1 MMITPCLDYGR
12 ERIVLQ
18 SHRQARYKSCKLT
31 TRLALLPCQLRPVTR
46 IAAVVTAVCYA
57 AYLLSLMVLGMDLRW
72 KVSFSA
78 SCLNA
83 AAALVEGLP
92 AANSEIAA
100 VLHPPT
106 EELVA
111 ELHVLQ
117 FDVATALHDL
127 TGLTADY
134 ENNRQLVEVMLR
146 RARGT
151 GSVDSAT
158 VARLAGCIA
167 DLEAAWLRQ
176 QPNLVEELAVRG
188 RPLREQ
194 WEARGPGL
202 LRSITRLTDDMFL
215 APSAEVVLV
224 CPLVGGHG
232 RAHLHQNRVTLEA
245 VLTNPQTE
253 LPETLRLG
261 WLLAQLHLDVPTR
274 SEPVS
279 AAATALARQLGNLA
293 VGAGGCRVG
302 RAGQARRSYA
312 FICDRRLVFTTHL
325 QPTTSPHGCSTGGT
339 PSAPAPPAGR
349 SPLAALDQM
358 LSV

>member
-1 MMITPCLDYGR
+1 
-12 ERIVLQ
+12 
-18 SHRQARYKSCKLT
+18 
-31 TRLALLPCQLRPVTR
+31 
-46 IAAVVTAVCYA
+46 
-57 AYLLSLMVLGMDLRW
+57 MVLGMDLRW

-134 ENNRQLVEVMLR
+134 ENNRQLVEMMLR
-146 RARGT
+146 RARGAN
-151 GSVDSAT
+151 SVDSAT

-279 AAATALARQLGNLA
+279 PQRLPWLASWATLPLVLAAAESVELARLDEVTLSSA
-293 VGAGGCRVG
+293 
-302 RAGQARRSYA
+302 
-312 FICDRRLVFTTHL
+312 IERLVFTTHSNRRPRRTAAQLVGRPQHQHHPLAGRPGGARSDAQCLVPFFGRL
-325 QPTTSPHGCSTGGT
+325 QHLFLLNPRS
-339 PSAPAPPAGR
+339 SAAPPTICV
-349 SPLAALDQM
+349 LFIFALKTRARLQCQ
-358 LSV
+358 LQNSVKRVAKLFV